1 MHLTTNYTFFFQFL
15 SFLSCLLRVN
25 CLIYYLAT
33 LCAALWLSVSTCERA
48 YEAHSMHEGLF
59 VYLVVYTE
67 EKDDNLMSEE

>member
-1 MHLTTNYTFFFQFL
+1 MFTESEL
-15 SFLSCLLRVN
+15 SN
-25 CLIYYLAT
+25 YYLAT

-67 EKDDNLMSEE
+67 EKDVSLMSEERVLFTNTQLLPPYT